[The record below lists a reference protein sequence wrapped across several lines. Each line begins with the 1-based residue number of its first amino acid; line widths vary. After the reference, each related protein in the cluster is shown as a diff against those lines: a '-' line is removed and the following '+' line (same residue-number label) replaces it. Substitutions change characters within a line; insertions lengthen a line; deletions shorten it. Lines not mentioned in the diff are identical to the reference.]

1 MAQSTLSTS
10 KLMSTMLGLFA
21 LFLSSQLYANAQTT
35 DTTKLDQSVA
45 TAKAISN
52 SQPTGNKSVLTP
64 VYSAYRGIKIGM
76 TADEVRNTVDHLK
89 EKGDT
94 QDFFVFS
101 DAETA
106 QVFYDKDHRVIAV
119 SIDYLG
125 NDSGAPTP
133 EQVLG
138 QTVRAKADG
147 SVYALVRYPDAR
159 YWVSYN
165 RTPGDNATVTITM
178 QQM

>member
-1 MAQSTLSTS
+1 MAQSTLSIS
-10 KLMSTMLGLFA
+10 KLISTTVGLFA

-35 DTTKLDQSVA
+35 ATTRPDQSVA

-52 SQPTGNKSVLTP
+52 SQPTGNKSVVTP

-76 TADEVRNTVDHLK
+76 TAEEVRNTVDNLK
-89 EKGDT
+89 EKGDV

-101 DAETA
+101 DNETA
-106 QVFYDKDHRVIAV
+106 QVFYDKDRKVKAI

-125 NDSGAPTP
+125 KDSGAPTP
-133 EQVLG
+133 DQVLG
-138 QTVRAKADG
+138 QPIQPNRDG
-147 SVYALVRYPDAR
+147 SMYELVRYPEAG

-165 RTPGDNATVTITM
+165 RTSGDNPTVTITM
-178 QQM
+178 QKM